1 MPETLAPFIAAA
13 RLHETA
19 RWYVLWYHPLVPS
32 SVKQLLPHLGLF
44 LILAAALGCFIFL
57 FNLFAGLQ
65 SADDTGLLAR
75 LDTSA
80 TQLEVLSGAQ
90 LTAVLASFL
99 CLTLAVGTAWLGWQR
114 LKEPRGKRLLTGLLS
129 GFCAAAFFAL
139 ALYLGAAATTQGS
152 LPYGDLPYERH
163 QIDLIGVE
171 PLGLALLAA
180 FILSVAVVGI
190 VRPRLVIVP
199 VLAWLILALMFGMFA
214 SDAIRGLNL
223 FDRPA
228 KLQPVLA
235 YQEIVHEYVP
245 AEQGSLAADPAQIA
259 PESDAPPERPS
270 SGLVDDADE
279 PLGPD
284 AVEALVLDLGSADPA
299 TAESA
304 AASLEE
310 IGADV
315 IGLET
320 GGFLVEWDQSVY
332 AVPGVTARQTGPPK
346 PVSVFS
352 VRGATETGYLR
363 TAVGDAYTG
372 GTWTQHN
379 PLELSYSAG
388 EDVRSLVVHGMTNS
402 LSENSG
408 PPPEAESALL
418 SHHWIA
424 PDHANRDQE
433 ITVASHT
440 PDGSLPIGPLAVS
453 LNLDRVSGDGSYAPF
468 AGTFDTELTPSHYSW
483 ISKIPEFSQVQLRH
497 AVPTSDEAYLGLP
510 ANVPSRVRDLARQVT
525 AEYDNSY
532 LKARAIEDFLLREYP
547 YGFTNSQTPELPLDQ
562 DPVDWF
568 LFDSRQGTSGQLS
581 SAFVVMAR
589 SVGIP
594 ARVASGWAIAEVGV
608 EQTVTSDQAH
618 QWAEVGFEDLGWI
631 IFDPTGSR
639 GARARANRSGVW
651 EEELERLASALHTD
665 PSISDRAAAAED
677 LARFS
682 EKSPLPASR
691 VTKPLAETLRSD
703 DSVSVRSAAGQALG
717 SVDDVSVIE
726 PLAVAVT
733 SDTAPEVR
741 ISAVRGLADTERD
754 EAIPGISEALADTDP
769 TVRDTAEDALTGLGA
784 EIATLENGGKL
795 AVKSEAVKALVG
807 GVSTAQAAAPTRI
820 PVFEARGSA
829 NTRYFRTAVAD
840 VYQNGVWRSSNVV
853 ELPYQARQG
862 TGDLVNRLLPD
873 HLGNRSTGDPNP
885 QSASLAWPISAFG
898 LQSFEDR
905 ITVSS
910 ASADPLP
917 AGPWPISLGTRHIST
932 DGYYRPFG
940 VTFRS
945 DRPRSTYSWSA
956 QTLRPTGDR
965 LAQATVSGDPAF
977 TQLPD
982 NLPSRVAA
990 LASQITRGHTSPYA
1004 KAKAIE
1010 SYLRTNYAYAFAEPG
1025 SAQPPVDQDP
1035 IDWFLFESK
1044 EGTCGQFSSAFVILA
1059 RAAGIPARVVSGWA
1073 VSPEDDLQT
1082 VYVDQAHQWAE
1093 VAFDE
1098 LGWVTFEPTASAGAP
1113 GRTPGFE
1120 DGLDGAGETIGD
1132 AAASSTLEA
1141 IAADDP
1147 DLARAIE
1154 QQWDGTGQDGTP
1166 VGDRLQE
1173 LLSGDPS
1180 SNPENAAEA
1189 LSEIGA
1195 QITALENGSVLVNS
1209 ASGSL
1214 CVPGTT
1220 TRQARELPPVPVFQ
1234 VTGGISA
1241 GYLRT
1246 TTGELY
1252 SDGVWSQIDPVQLPY
1267 RQGDGLPV
1275 LVERNRSH
1283 WDLSEFPMAPSAAA
1297 GLLAWPGPGYGTLRG
1312 LDRIEVSAHPEAG
1325 SIPAGRKPMSL
1336 RADQIMT
1343 DGSYAP
1349 LSATFAS
1356 QGNPTEYSWI
1366 AQHVEFPRDQLVGAT
1381 PFTDAAYTQLPE
1393 DLPPRI
1399 RELALSITSGHD
1411 GAYLKAKAIERFLR
1425 SNYAYGYASDNTGTP
1440 PPGHDPVDWFLFEA
1454 KEGTCGQFSSAFVV
1468 LARSVGLPA
1477 RVVSGWSVGATQQ
1490 SRTVY
1495 SNQAHQWAEVPFEGL
1510 GWITF
1515 EPTAAGGAPSRGSE
1529 MSGGAASESQSPDLQ
1544 PEDQAASETEKKQSQ
1559 TQGPQE
1565 TITEISQWPAQT
1577 RLGAPFAVGGT
1588 VTTASGAPVDGVQV
1602 EIFINEKKEN
1612 GGVKVGTG
1620 AVERGR
1626 YSVEVHLPTRFARG
1640 GYQLI
1645 AHAVGNS
1652 EYEESWSD
1660 PEIKVYSGT
1669 GLQLAGPSEVSVD
1682 TIAQFSG
1689 QLSEEVAG
1697 SLADREIQITI
1708 DGQLASPAYTDVTG
1722 RFEFTHTFV
1731 ETGEH
1736 VVGARFV
1743 ESDFLLGNEA
1753 QLVLSATMPSVLQI
1767 QGLPQVR
1774 LNEDF
1779 PIEGHLQD
1787 ARGHPLAGRDVA
1799 IALAGGQPNSA
1810 TTDERGAFQ
1819 ISGAIHDTGIHALMA
1834 TFGGGDDIEPSS
1846 YQTSIKVVE
1855 PVSIALD
1862 GDRVARLGHPYG
1874 LTGKLSGADGRP
1886 LPGSQVTVGVMGGT
1900 GTVVDTDADGS
1911 FRWERV
1917 FDVEGEAIVE
1927 IGFAGTPGLEASR
1940 RLWTIEVS
1948 KVQIV
1953 VDAPGTISRG
1963 KDLILR
1969 GTVVVGSQAARDV
1982 EVVVTGPND
1991 GKIAG
1996 RTNAAGSFEV
2006 TFPVEDDVDNG
2017 RMALEIAAPK
2027 LEISVET
2034 AIEVVSTTSIIVVPL
2049 EPARPGEPLQLGARL
2064 LDDRGKGIA
2073 GAVLRYGE
2081 DGQAVSDADGAAVFT
2096 VPIPDVDEPEVIPL
2110 TLRFDGDQ
2118 WHLPVVYTL
2127 GLPVAPPAF
2136 DWLLWVGLPLALVL
2150 CTSLAYVLGR
2160 KRLSFAPVRRRGEG
2174 PASNPPTVEAAAS
2187 VSRGGVPLEETGS
2200 SEPDGEP
2207 TRRAVGTG
2215 PKPTAD
2221 TKLTIR
2227 FPDLLPGSDRIW
2239 RLGEIVRAEC
2249 RLTSVDEN
2257 PLAGMDLHLE
2267 WGDPG
2272 EPMLLTTDIEGRCIA
2287 TWSGAVEGLHRVS
2300 ARFQGDERH
2309 SPSSAS
2315 EEFELRGPVPTVL
2328 AVNIR
2333 KSADDLPDIWG
2344 TDEKIAVEFLLAD
2357 IHGQAVTGRRLIVS
2371 IGETDQPIEV
2381 ITDASGTGYTDLI
2394 GHVPGSYQIEA
2405 NFAGDLDYLPASMTR
2420 QIELVEFREDVVRR
2434 YNDFLMWIRQQVPNI
2449 PDQATPREVEAL
2461 AVASGFPLDQ
2471 RALEEVIARFEE
2483 ADYSLHEIGRARFES
2498 MYRACRRLVADQ
2510 ASDGH

>member
-1 MPETLAPFIAAA
+1 M
-13 RLHETA
+13 HETA

-32 SVKQLLPHLGLF
+32 SVKQLLPHLSLF
-44 LILAAALGCFIFL
+44 LILAVALGCFIFL

-65 SADDTGLLAR
+65 PPDNAGLLAR

-80 TQLEVLSGAQ
+80 TQIEVLSGAQ

-139 ALYLGAAATTQGS
+139 ALYLGAAAATQGS
-152 LPYGDLPYERH
+152 LPYGDLPYDQH
-163 QIDLIGVE
+163 QIDPIGVE
-171 PLGLALLAA
+171 PLGLALLGA

-190 VRPRLVIVP
+190 VRPRLVIAP

-228 KLQPVLA
+228 RLQPVLA

-245 AEQGSLAADPAQIA
+245 AGQGAVAADPAQIA
-259 PESDAPPERPS
+259 PEPDAALEPPSPS
-270 SGLVDDADE
+270 LADDPDE
-279 PLGPD
+279 PPGPD
-284 AVEALVLDLGSADPA
+284 AVEALVLDLGSPDPE
-299 TAESA
+299 TAGSA

-310 IGADV
+310 AGAEV

-320 GGFLVEWDQSVY
+320 GGFLVEWDRSLY
-332 AVPGVTARQTGPPK
+332 SVPGVTARQTGPPK
-346 PVSVFS
+346 SVSMFS

-372 GTWTQHN
+372 GAWTQHN
-379 PLELSYSAG
+379 PWELSYSAG
-388 EDVRSLVVHGMTNS
+388 EDVRSLLVNGMANS
-402 LSENSG
+402 SSENTG
-408 PPPEAESALL
+408 PPPQPESALL
-418 SHHWIA
+418 SHNWIA
-424 PDHANRDQE
+424 PDHANRNQE
-433 ITVASHT
+433 IVAAPHL
-440 PDGSLPIGPLAVS
+440 PDGSLPKGPLAVS
-453 LNLDRVSGDGSYAPF
+453 INLDQVSGDGSYAPF
-468 AGTFDTELTPSHYSW
+468 AGTFDTELTPSSYSW
-483 ISKIPEFSQVQLRH
+483 ISKVPEFSQEQFLQ

-510 ANVPSRVRDLARQVT
+510 TNVPSRVWDLARRVT
-525 AEYDNSY
+525 AEYDSPY
-532 LKARAIEDFLLREYP
+532 LKARAIEDFLSSEYA
-547 YGFTNSQTPELPLDQ
+547 YGFTNSQTPELPADQ

-581 SAFVVMAR
+581 SAFVAMAR
-589 SVGIP
+589 SAGIP

-608 EQTVTSDQAH
+608 QQTVISDQAH
-618 QWAEVGFEDLGWI
+618 QWAEVGFEDLGWV

-639 GARARANRSGVW
+639 GARARANRPGVW
-651 EEELERLASALHTD
+651 EAELERLTRVLHED
-665 PSISDRAAAAED
+665 PSISGRAAAAKD
-677 LARFS
+677 LSRFS
-682 EKSPLPASR
+682 KKSPLPASR
-691 VTKPLAETLRSD
+691 VTKPLAEALRSD
-703 DSVSVRSAAGQALG
+703 DSISVRSAAGRALG
-717 SVDDVSVIE
+717 SVDDASVLK
-726 PLAVAVT
+726 PLAMAVI
-733 SDTAPEVR
+733 SDEAPEVR
-741 ISAVRGLADTERD
+741 QSAVRGLADTERD

-769 TVRDTAEDALTGLGA
+769 TVRDTAEDALTELGA
-784 EIATLENGGKL
+784 EVASLENGGRL
-795 AVKSEAVKALVG
+795 VVKNEAVKALVS
-807 GVSTAQAAAPTRI
+807 GVSTAQAAVPTRT

-829 NTRYFRTAVAD
+829 NTRYFRTAVGD

-853 ELPYQARQG
+853 ELPYQARRG
-862 TGDLVNRLLPD
+862 TSDLVNRLLPD
-873 HLGNRSTGDPNP
+873 HLGNLSTGNPNP
-885 QSASLAWPISAFG
+885 QSASLAWPTSAFG
-898 LQSFEDR
+898 LQSFKDR

-917 AGPWPISLGTRHIST
+917 AGSWPISLGTRHIST

-956 QTLRPTGDR
+956 QTPRPTGDR
-965 LAQATVSGDPAF
+965 LVRATVSDDPTF

-990 LASQITRGHTSPYA
+990 LASQITREHASPYA

-1025 SAQPPVDQDP
+1025 SAQPPVGQDP

-1044 EGTCGQFSSAFVILA
+1044 EGTCGQFSSAFVLLA
-1059 RAAGIPARVVSGWA
+1059 RTAGIPARVVSGWA

-1093 VAFDE
+1093 VAFDG
-1098 LGWVTFEPTASAGAP
+1098 LGWVTFEPTAPAGAP

-1120 DGLDGAGETIGD
+1120 GGLDGAAETVGD
-1132 AAASSTLEA
+1132 AGASSVLEA
-1141 IAADDP
+1141 IAADNP
-1147 DLARAIE
+1147 DLARAIV
-1154 QQWDGTGQDGTP
+1154 QQWDGTGRDGTP

-1195 QITALENGSVLVNS
+1195 QITALENGSVLVNGP
-1209 ASGSL
+1209 SGSW

-1234 VTGGISA
+1234 VTGGTNA

-1252 SDGVWSQIDPVQLPY
+1252 SDGGWSQIDPVQMPY
-1267 RQGDGLPV
+1267 QQGDGLPV

-1283 WDLSEFPMAPSAAA
+1283 WDLSEFPMAPSTAA
-1297 GLLAWPGPGYGTLRG
+1297 GLLAWPGPGYGILLG
-1312 LDRIEVSAHPEAG
+1312 LDRIEVSAHPEVG

-1349 LSATFAS
+1349 FSATFAS
-1356 QGNPTEYSWI
+1356 EGNPTEYSWI
-1366 AQHVEFPRDQLVGAT
+1366 AQHVEFPRDQLVAAT
-1381 PFTDAAYTQLPE
+1381 PLSDAAYAQLPE
-1393 DLPPRI
+1393 DLPSRI
-1399 RELALSITSGHD
+1399 RDLALEITSGHD
-1411 GAYLKAKAIERFLR
+1411 GAYLKAKAIEHFLR
-1425 SNYAYGYASDNTGTP
+1425 SSYAYAYASENTDP
-1440 PPGHDPVDWFLFEA
+1440 KPPGHDPVDWFLFEA

-1477 RVVSGWSVGATQQ
+1477 RVVSGWSIGATQQ

-1529 MSGGAASESQSPDLQ
+1529 TPDAAANESQSPDIP
-1544 PEDQAASETEKKQSQ
+1544 PEDQADSETEKKQSQ
-1559 TQGPQE
+1559 IQDAQE
-1565 TITEISQWPAQT
+1565 TVTEISQWPAQT
-1577 RLGAPFAVGGT
+1577 RLGTPFTVGGT
-1588 VTTASGAPVDGVQV
+1588 VTTASGAPVDGVEV

-1612 GGVKVGTG
+1612 GGIKIGTG

-1626 YSVEVHLPTRFARG
+1626 FSVEANLPTRFTRG

-1645 AHAVGNS
+1645 AHAVANA

-1682 TIAQFSG
+1682 TIAHFSG

-1697 SLADREIQITI
+1697 VLADREIQITI
-1708 DGQLASPAYTDVTG
+1708 DDQPASPAYTDATG

-1736 VVGARFV
+1736 MVGARFMA
-1743 ESDFLLGNEA
+1743 SDFLLGNEA
-1753 QLVLSATMPSVLQI
+1753 QLVLSATMPSVLEI
-1767 QGLPQVR
+1767 QDLPQVR

-1799 IALAGGQPNSA
+1799 IALAGGQPHSA

-1819 ISGAIHDTGIHALMA
+1819 ISGVIHDTGTHTLVA
-1834 TFGGGDDIEPSS
+1834 TFGGGGDIEPSS

-1855 PVSIALD
+1855 AVSITLD

-1874 LTGKLSGADGRP
+1874 LTGKLSGTDGRP
-1886 LPGSQVTVGVMGGT
+1886 LPGWQVRVGVMGGT

-1911 FRWERV
+1911 FHWERV
-1917 FDVEGEAIVE
+1917 FDVEGEVTVE
-1927 IGFAGTPGLEASR
+1927 IGFAGTPGLEPSR
-1940 RLWTIEVS
+1940 RLWTIEVAAA
-1948 KVQIV
+1948 QIAV
-1953 VDAPGTISRG
+1953 EVPDTITRG
-1963 KDLILR
+1963 DDLTLR
-1969 GTVVVGSQAARDV
+1969 GTVVLGNQAVRDT
-1982 EVVVTGPND
+1982 EIVVTGHD
-1991 GKIAG
+1991 GTPLTA
-1996 RTNAAGSFEV
+1996 RTNAAGSFRIV
-2006 TFPVEDDVDNG
+2006 LPGTADADIGPSL
-2017 RMALEIAAPK
+2017 LEIAAPE
-2027 LEISVET
+2027 LNTAVEATTEIVSATSV
-2034 AIEVVSTTSIIVVPL
+2034 IVVPL
-2049 EPARPGEPLQLGARL
+2049 EPARPGQPLQLEARL
-2064 LDDRGKGIA
+2064 LDDRGQGIS
-2073 GAVLRYGE
+2073 GAVLSYGE
-2081 DGQAVSDADGAAVFT
+2081 DGSVVTDADGTALLT
-2096 VPIPDVDEPEVIPL
+2096 VLIPDTDQPSVFPL
-2110 TLRFDGDQ
+2110 SLRFDGDRSL
-2118 WHLPVVYTL
+2118 LPVTYTV
-2127 GLPVAPPAF
+2127 GLPVAPLEF
-2136 DWLLWVGLPLALVL
+2136 DWLLWVVLPLALVL
-2150 CTSLAYVLGR
+2150 CTSLAYVTGR
-2160 KRLSFAPVRRRGEG
+2160 KRLFLAPVRGRGAG
-2174 PASNPPTVEAAAS
+2174 SSGDAPAIEAAAPA
-2187 VSRGGVPLEETGS
+2187 SREGGPVEETGS
-2200 SEPDGEP
+2200 AEPDGEP
-2207 TRRAVGTG
+2207 AQRAAGTG
-2215 PKPTAD
+2215 PKP
-2221 TKLTIR
+2221 LTETELAIR
-2227 FPDLLPGSDRIW
+2227 FPDLPPGSDRIW
-2239 RLGEIVRAEC
+2239 RLGEPVRAEC

-2257 PLAGMDLHLE
+2257 PLAGMDLYLV
-2267 WGDPG
+2267 WGDPD
-2272 EPMLLTTDIEGRCIA
+2272 EPMLLTTDMEGRCIA
-2287 TWSGAVEGLHRVS
+2287 TWSGAEEGLHRVS

-2315 EEFELRGPVPTVL
+2315 EEFVLRGPVPTVL
-2328 AVNIR
+2328 TVNIR
-2333 KSADDLPDIWG
+2333 KAADDLPDIWG
-2344 TDEKIAVEFLLAD
+2344 TDEKMAVEFLLAD
-2357 IHGQAVTGRRLIVS
+2357 IHRQPVSGRRLIVS

-2381 ITDASGTGYTDLI
+2381 ITDASGTGFTDLI
-2394 GHVPGSYQIEA
+2394 GPVPGSYEVA
-2405 NFAGDLDYLPASMTR
+2405 AKFAGDLDYLSASMTR
-2420 QIELVEFREDVVRR
+2420 RIELVEFREDVVRR
-2434 YNDFLMWIRQQVPNI
+2434 YNDFLIWIREQVPNI

-2461 AVASGFPLDQ
+2461 SVASGFPLDQ

-2483 ADYSLHEIGRARFES
+2483 ADYSLHEISRARFES
-2498 MYRACRRLVADQ
+2498 MYRACRQLMADQ